1 MPTIDDE
8 EEMAAKRVDDEFLD
22 FCRADVVVV
31 VEFVTFDDVV
41 VCGLAFA
48 RRTPA
53 AVDIVVVVI
62 IIIAMSLP
70 CVRARA
76 CVRVCVVEEAPTH
89 GLTTRCALRK
99 KRASDGLARVPSFRI
114 ATRKI

>member
-22 FCRADVVVV
+22 FCPRADVVVVV

-70 CVRARA
+70 CVRVRAGA
-76 CVRVCVVEEAPTH
+76 CV
-89 GLTTRCALRK
+89 LS
-99 KRASDGLARVPSFRI
+99 KRPPPAD
-114 ATRKI
+114 